1 MSRRVEITRE
11 ILGDLVR
18 QNRKQQQDLKAE
30 EDKLL
35 ILIDWYEPDIIKEFD
50 KGQII
55 KDNIGNI
62 KH

>member
-18 QNRKQQQDLKAE
+18 SVRSQAKALRAE

-35 ILIDWYEPDIIKEFD
+35 MLIDWYEPDLGKTIQDGRIVQD
-50 KGQII
+50 KYSS
-55 KDNIGNI
+55 
-62 KH
+62 

>member
-35 ILIDWYEPDIIKEFD
+35 MLIDWYEPDIIKEFD
-50 KGQII
+50 KGQIV
-55 KDNIGNI
+55 KDNIGSN
-62 KH
+62 HS

>member
-18 QNRKQQQDLKAE
+18 SVRNQIKSLKAE

-35 ILIDWYEPDIIKEFD
+35 MLIDWYEPTLSKLVQD
-50 KGQII
+50 GQIVH
-55 KDNIGNI
+55 DRYMT
-62 KH
+62 